1 MAKLL
6 VVGASGQIGGAL
18 LNEATKS
25 EHKILGTRFK
35 QNFDEPNFVSLDLS
49 NAHNIKEV
57 FDSFKPDVVYACA
70 ALANVDYCE
79 THPDES
85 FATNYDSVKKLV
97 DISNLNNSR
106 FIFLSTDYIF
116 NGQEGPYP
124 EEADPDPINVYGK
137 HKLMAEEY
145 ISEHARNSLIV
156 RTTITFGNERQGKNF
171 FLVLK
176 SKLSSGQ
183 EMKVPTDQFGSP
195 SYNKSIARA
204 LLELGPHDLQGVL
217 NISSDSFMSRHDF
230 ALLIAQVFELDDKL
244 IIPVTTPELNQ
255 AAVRPMK
262 AGLLINK
269 AKSILKTELMS
280 AHEALTDLRNN

>member
-1 MAKLL
+1 MVKLL

-35 QNFDEPNFVSLDLS
+35 QNFDDPNFVSLDLS
-49 NAHNIKEV
+49 NANNMKEV

-85 FATNYDSVKKLV
+85 FSTNYDSVKKLV

-137 HKLMAEEY
+137 HKLMSEEY
-145 ISEHARNSLIV
+145 ILEHARNSLIV

-217 NISSDSFMSRHDF
+217 NISSDSFMSRYDF
-230 ALLIAQVFELDDKL
+230 ALLIAQVFELDNKL

-255 AAVRPMK
+255 AAARPMK

-269 AKSILKTELMS
+269 AKSILKTKLMS
-280 AHEALTDLRNN
+280 AQEALTDLRNN

>member
-1 MAKLL
+1 ML

-18 LNEATKS
+18 LNEAIKS
-25 EHKILGTRFK
+25 DHQVLGTRFK

-49 NAHNIKEV
+49 NANNIKEV
-57 FDSFKPDVVYACA
+57 FESFKPDVVYACA

-79 THPDES
+79 THPEES
-85 FATNYDSVKKLV
+85 FSTNYDSVKKLV
-97 DISNLNNSR
+97 DISNQSNSR
-106 FIFLSTDYIF
+106 FIFLSTDYVF

-124 EEADPDPINVYGK
+124 EDADPDPINVYGK

-145 ISEHARNSLIV
+145 ILEHAKNFLIV

-171 FLVLK
+171 YLVLK

-183 EMKVPTDQFGSP
+183 EMRVPTDQFGSP
-195 SYNKSIARA
+195 SYNKSIAKA
-204 LLELGPHDLQGVL
+204 LLELGPHDLQDVL
-217 NISSDSFMSRHDF
+217 NISSDTFISRYDF
-230 ALLIAQVFELDDKL
+230 ALLIAQVFELDNKL

-262 AGLLINK
+262 AGLLIEK
-269 AKSILKTELMS
+269 AKSILKTKLLS
-280 AHEALTDLRNN
+280 AQEALLDLKNSN